1 MIPVKWNQIL
11 LGVFGLS
18 AACSFT
24 ACSEVKSEPS
34 LPTPVR
40 TAVVQPLQVGNPAK
54 YSASIVPYAQ
64 VDLAFK
70 SSGYVE
76 RILQVKSADGGM
88 RNVDAGDWV
97 TRGTILALVQQ
108 QDYLDKLQQAKAQL
122 SAAQAE
128 YQKAK
133 LGFAR
138 TSALY
143 AAQSATKPEFDNSQA
158 QLDSTTASV
167 SNAQAQISQAQVALD
182 YCSLRAPFDGWVL
195 KRSVDM
201 GSLVGP
207 ATNGFTVA
215 DTHSVRAVFGIPDVS
230 IGTVKRGQVMTITTD
245 ALPGTFKGRVTTI
258 SASADPKS
266 RVYAVE
272 VTIQNPHD
280 LLKSGMIATLLVG
293 GEELAHSVL
302 AVPLEAVIRDPR
314 QMGSFAVLVAD
325 ARGDAATVHLRPV
338 EIGNAYGNLIAITRG
353 LEANERVVTT
363 GASLVKDGDSVR
375 LLP

>member
-1 MIPVKWNQIL
+1 MKWHRIF
-11 LGVFGLS
+11 LGMLGLG
-18 AACSFT
+18 AVCSLT
-24 ACSEVKSEPS
+24 ACNQVKSEPS
-34 LPTPVR
+34 PPLPVR
-40 TAVVQPLQVGNPAK
+40 TAAVQPLQVGNPAK

-76 RILQVKSADGGM
+76 RVLQVKSAGGGM

-97 TRGTILALVQQ
+97 TRGTMLALVQQ
-108 QDYLDKLQQAKAQL
+108 QDYLDKLDQAKAQL

-128 YQKAK
+128 YEKAK

-143 AAQSATKPEFDNSQA
+143 SAQSATKPEYDNSQA
-158 QLDSTTASV
+158 QLDSSAASV
-167 SNAQAQISQAQVALD
+167 SNAKAQISEAQVALD

-195 KRSVDM
+195 KRSVDV

-207 ATNGFTVA
+207 ATNGFTLA
-215 DTHSVRAVFGIPDVS
+215 DTRTVKAVFGIPDVS
-230 IGTVKRGQVMTITTD
+230 IGSVKRGQVLAITTD
-245 ALPGTFKGRVTTI
+245 AVPGNFKGRVTTI

-272 VTIQNPHD
+272 VTIQNSHD
-280 LLKSGMIATLLVG
+280 LLKSGMIATLLISG
-293 GEELAHSVL
+293 GEFPHSVL
-302 AVPLEAVIRDPR
+302 AVPLEAVIRDTR
-314 QMGSFAVLVAD
+314 QSGSFAVMVAEPH
-325 ARGDAATVHLRPV
+325 GDTATVHLRPV
-338 EIGNAYGNLIAITRG
+338 EIGDAYGNMVAITRG
-353 LEANERVVTT
+353 LTLNERVVTT
-363 GASLVKDGDSVR
+363 GASLVKDRDAVR

>member
-1 MIPVKWNQIL
+1 MKWNQML
-11 LGVFGLS
+11 LGVLGLS

-24 ACSEVKSEPS
+24 ACNEVKSEPS

-40 TAVVQPLQVGNPAK
+40 IAVVQPLQVGNPAK

-97 TRGTILALVQQ
+97 TKGTILALVQQ
-108 QDYLDKLQQAKAQL
+108 QDYQDKLQQAKAQL

-128 YQKAK
+128 YEKAK

-143 AAQSATKPEFDNSQA
+143 SAQSATKPDFDNSQA

-182 YCSLRAPFDGWVL
+182 YCSLRAPFNGWVL
-195 KRSVDM
+195 KRSVDI

-215 DTHSVRAVFGIPDVS
+215 DTSSVRAVFGIPDVS
-230 IGTVKRGQVMTITTD
+230 IATVKRGQLLTITTD
-245 ALPGTFKGRVTTI
+245 ALSGAFKGRITTI

-293 GEELAHSVL
+293 GEELPHSVL

-325 ARGDAATVHLRPV
+325 VRGEAATVHLRPV
-338 EIGNAYGNLIAITRG
+338 EVGNAYGNLIAITRG
-353 LEANERVVTT
+353 LEVNERVVTT
-363 GASLVKDGDSVR
+363 GASLVKDGDAVR
-375 LLP
+375 FLP